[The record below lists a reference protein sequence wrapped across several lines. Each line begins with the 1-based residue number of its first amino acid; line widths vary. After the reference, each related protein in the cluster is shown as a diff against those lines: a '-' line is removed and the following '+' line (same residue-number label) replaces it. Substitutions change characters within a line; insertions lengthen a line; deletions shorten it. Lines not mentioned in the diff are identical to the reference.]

1 MLDVARTDPPMG
13 TMMLGQSD
21 DGFTSIDDDIRKV
34 LSEITAR
41 SNTIVENTSA
51 ATGNET
57 LSLAIGL
64 LTCLVFSVA
73 AIVFVSRSIL
83 KPITSITNAMQ
94 KVSTG
99 DTEVTL
105 NYRDRGDEIGQ
116 MIEAIQIF
124 RHKELEIQTMQ
135 QSRHQAEQLQAHK
148 RREEMSALA
157 EDFDGSVKHIA
168 GQLVEAVATVRDNA
182 EIMAEAADDTRTKS
196 GSTVQAVIATR
207 ENAET
212 VAQAAN
218 VLSRTIDDLARR
230 INEVFRLTND
240 TASRS
245 QGASAELA
253 KLAASVEQILPITD
267 LNPRRPYRTTPIP
280 ATPAGSAITIGKSAG
295 FSPLR
300 IRPT

>member
-1 MLDVARTDPPMG
+1 MSYPNQIFRPAPPPRRSITRIVAAHMRMFRFVSWASSGVNDELLQELRHQIDADFRDIQKNFTELAARPDLSAVEKADLNALRTELKQYQSTANDVLDVARTDPPMG

-64 LTCLVFSVA
+64 LTCLAFSVA

-168 GQLVEAVATVRDNA
+168 GQLVDAAPA
-182 EIMAEAADDTRTKS
+182 ENCPPRP
-196 GSTVQAVIATR
+196 
-207 ENAET
+207 
-212 VAQAAN
+212 
-218 VLSRTIDDLARR
+218 
-230 INEVFRLTND
+230 
-240 TASRS
+240 
-245 QGASAELA
+245 
-253 KLAASVEQILPITD
+253 PI
-267 LNPRRPYRTTPIP
+267 
-280 ATPAGSAITIGKSAG
+280 
-295 FSPLR
+295 
-300 IRPT
+300 